1 MRGLPSAGSV
11 VVLTIGGAIAAGFAA
26 LFSAA
31 GGPTS
36 VVPIG
41 AYLARVVAFS
51 LAQATLSTALA
62 TAFGAALAVALSRR
76 RFPGRGLYL
85 AGLGAAAV
93 MPAIVVVFATVD
105 VFGRGG
111 WLGALSARTGVSI
124 FGWPGILFA
133 HVLLNAPFVARV
145 MLDALGTVP
154 AEHWRLAQ
162 ALGFGPLAVARHL
175 DWPVLR
181 AELAG
186 VASLVFL
193 LCFTSFAIVL
203 TLGGGRATL
212 EVAIYEALRV
222 DLDYGRAA
230 WLGLLQVAI
239 CLCVALALGRLFA
252 RAPPATTHRPA
263 VPRPDRDDRRLAVL
277 DALVLVLGAALVGPP
292 LLSVAAGWR
301 AIPAVV
307 DPDFGGALA
316 TSLGIAALSAA
327 LSVGFA
333 AAIAASVRRL
343 RRAPAGARLA
353 RLYESVPTLVLAMP
367 PFALAAGLYL
377 LVRRVADPALVGYG
391 LLPAVNALSAL
402 PFVYRFVAPAMAL
415 ASERYAR
422 LADLLDLTGL
432 VRFRIVDWP
441 LLRRPLSAAAAM
453 AMALSFGDFGVVALF
468 GGSELRTLPYLLY
481 ERLGSYR
488 LEEASAIGLV
498 LMLAAFLL
506 AYGSARW
513 SHAAR

>member
-1 MRGLPSAGSV
+1 
-11 VVLTIGGAIAAGFAA
+11 
-26 LFSAA
+26 
-31 GGPTS
+31 
-36 VVPIG
+36 
-41 AYLARVVAFS
+41 
-51 LAQATLSTALA
+51 
-62 TAFGAALAVALSRR
+62 
-76 RFPGRGLYL
+76 
-85 AGLGAAAV
+85 
-93 MPAIVVVFATVD
+93 
-105 VFGRGG
+105 
-111 WLGALSARTGVSI
+111 
-124 FGWPGILFA
+124 
-133 HVLLNAPFVARV
+133 

-252 RAPPATTHRPA
+252 RAPTGTTHRPA

-277 DALVLVLGAALVGPP
+277 DALVLVLGAALIGPP

-432 VRFRIVDWP
+432 LRFRIVDWP